1 MALQPQLD
9 PPGVARQSGNSMKR
23 GAHIPWF
30 NPREMDDET
39 VQMLSTGREELLAQF
54 FKAVNQRLAH
64 PGLFNHWLL
73 TGTRGAGK
81 SFFLRLVQTSFHK
94 AVGPQAR
101 FVLLPEEHRNVYAPH
116 EFLAEVQRMLNVDQG
131 ATGASPA
138 WRVADQNQAWE
149 SALAELL
156 KSFSES
162 LLVIGVENFDQL
174 LAQAFSDETDNSRLR
189 HLMSNEPRI
198 MLCATAVQG
207 DFDEN
212 YNQRLFRQFEHHPI
226 PRWDAADHRDYLVR
240 RAQRSNKEPT
250 RQQLARIDAYSRYTG
265 GNARAAAVLA
275 GALLDDSDPLEAAE
289 DLDAAIEKMS
299 DYYRNLIER
308 IPVNT
313 RKLFDAL
320 VRGGE
325 PASQTEIAERTGA
338 RQNDISRAFMW
349 LVDQGYVSETR
360 QPGQKTKQY
369 RVLDRL
375 FVQFYRM
382 RSISPGQRSKLA
394 LMAELLADTL
404 AFQDKWRFA
413 SRYAADGH
421 PHEARTL
428 VELALKERFIDINL
442 LPATE
447 STIDRLCALGT
458 GWADWDVILEG
469 SKELTDITRLK
480 KIISH
485 YPDDQSLRK
494 AIEQTNALARATG
507 RGKVQG
513 TDLVPLLENSFSFC
527 SVEKFY
533 LLSFLL
539 SLQCSEFQWSEFFR
553 IFREEV
559 AKYEPLKEKHSEG
572 IAGMRARVE
581 LGQIY
586 PRSVSLDDISQGVM
600 LDDGRYNNLGLETVA
615 DFSARAAL
623 SWLESQQAERATAS
637 LATCIEAL
645 RKLSDADSNPEIL
658 VEIAE
663 LLEPSLA
670 AFPFTQ
676 RAELHEY
683 KGRGQEQQGLYSE
696 AYQTHAAARAE
707 CIEAD
712 QPQAASWNLEK
723 MAWCQGAQ
731 GNFVQALA
739 EHQLAFEESLAQ
751 GRLEATAWNLG
762 QIARITAGQTGA
774 EAAWVLL
781 DSETSKVGEE
791 LVRAI
796 QQLGDAIYDK
806 MHQQGEAAAFA
817 LGCDLLQGLAARPQY
832 PAEAALR
839 GLWIDM
845 IDMGVPH
852 GLLRDLLGEWQRLF
866 GARFDAGMQSLNQ
879 LLRDWLDDLDTPAET
894 REARRLTLDP
904 DLATTLAALVE
915 GLSPKTRRRL
925 GLPAT
930 DKKQQS

>member
-1 MALQPQLD
+1 
-9 PPGVARQSGNSMKR
+9 MKR

-64 PGLFNHWLL
+64 PGIFSHWLL

-81 SFFLRLVQTSFHK
+81 SFFLRLVQTSFQ
-94 AVGPQAR
+94 AEVGPQAR

-116 EFLAEVQRMLNVDQG
+116 EFLAEVQRMLNVEQG
-131 ATGASPA
+131 AIGMSPA
-138 WRVADQNQAWE
+138 WRVADQNQAWG

-156 KSFSES
+156 KAFTEP

-226 PRWDAADHRDYLVR
+226 PRWDAGDHRDYLVR
-240 RAQRSNKEPT
+240 RAQRGNKQPT
-250 RQQLARIDAYSRYTG
+250 SLQLARIDAYSRYTG

-275 GALLDDSDPLEAAE
+275 GALLDDIDPLQAAE

-413 SRYAADGH
+413 SRYEEDGLDN
-421 PHEARTL
+421 EAHTL
-428 VELALKERFIDINL
+428 RKLALKERMIDINL
-442 LPATE
+442 L
-447 STIDRLCALGT
+447 STAASDTLNLCALGT
-458 GWADWDVILEG
+458 SWADWDAVLEIPKDSDG
-469 SKELTDITRLK
+469 MAQLKE
-480 KIISH
+480 IIRR
-485 YPDDQSLRK
+485 YPNDLSLCTT
-494 AIEQTNALARATG
+494 IEQAGILVRAASRG
-507 RGKVQG
+507 RVQG
-513 TDLVPLLENSFSFC
+513 ADLAPLLEASLSLC
-527 SVEKFY
+527 PAEKFNA
-533 LLSFLL
+533 LIFLL
-539 SLQCSEFQWSEFFR
+539 SPQSSEFQWAELTKTFQNEVTEFEKLQATESE
-553 IFREEV
+553 
-559 AKYEPLKEKHSEG
+559 A
-572 IAGMRARVE
+572 IAELRATLE
-581 LGQIY
+581 LGRTY
-586 PRSVSLDDISQGVM
+586 PRTVSLDDLSQNAVLGK
-600 LDDGRYNNLGLETVA
+600 DRYENLGLATAA
-615 DFSARAAL
+615 DWAAHAAL
-623 SWLESQQAERATAS
+623 SWLKAKQPEQAAAS
-637 LATCIEAL
+637 LETCIEAL
-645 RKLSDADSNPEIL
+645 NKLSDADSTPEIL
-658 VEIAE
+658 LEITDLAE
-663 LLEPSLA
+663 PGLA
-670 AFPFTQ
+670 TFPLAQ
-676 RAELHEY
+676 RAGIHEI
-683 KGRGQEQQGLYSE
+683 KGIGLEQKRLYSE
-696 AYQTHAAARAE
+696 AYQAHATARAE
-707 CIEAD
+707 RTEAG
-712 QPQAASWNLEK
+712 QPRSASWNLEK
-723 MAWCQGAQ
+723 MAWCQDALGNLAQ
-731 GNFVQALA
+731 AIA
-739 EHQLAFEESLAQ
+739 EHRLAFEE
-751 GRLEATAWNLG
+751 RLEQKQFKAAAWNIG
-762 QIARITAGQTGA
+762 QMARVTAGQTDA
-774 EAAWVLL
+774 DAAWALL
-781 DSETSKVGEE
+781 DDEIGKIGGETVS
-791 LVRAI
+791 AI
-796 QQLGDAIYDK
+796 QQLGDAISDRVRK
-806 MHQQGEAAAFA
+806 QGEAAAFA
-817 LGCDLLQGLAARPQY
+817 LGCDLLQGLADRPQY
-832 PAEAALR
+832 PSEAALR

-866 GARFDAGMQSLNQ
+866 AERCDAGMQILNQ

-894 REARRLTLDP
+894 RETRRLMLNP
-904 DLATTLAALVE
+904 DLSTTLAALEE
-915 GLSPKTRRRL
+915 GLSPKAKRRL
-925 GLPAT
+925 GLGAGA
-930 DKKQQS
+930 

>member
-1 MALQPQLD
+1 MALQPQLN
-9 PPGVARQSGNSMKR
+9 PPVVARQSGNSMKR

-81 SFFLRLVQTSFHK
+81 SFFLRLVQTSFQS
-94 AVGPQAR
+94 AVGAQAR
-101 FVLLPEEHRNVYAPH
+101 FVLLPEEHRNIYTPH
-116 EFLAEVQRMLNVDQG
+116 EFLAEVQRMLNVEQG
-131 ATGASPA
+131 ATGTSPA
-138 WRVADQNQAWE
+138 WRVPDQNQAWE

-156 KSFSES
+156 KAFSEP

-226 PRWDAADHRDYLVR
+226 PRWDAGDHRDYLVR

-250 RQQLARIDAYSRYTG
+250 NQQLARIDAYSRYTG

-308 IPVNT
+308 IPLNT

-413 SRYAADGH
+413 NRCAADGH
-421 PHEARTL
+421 EHEARTL
-428 VELALKERFIDINL
+428 VELALKERMIDIKL
-442 LPATE
+442 LSATE
-447 STIDRLCALGT
+447 SATDKLCALGE
-458 GWADWDVILEG
+458 GWTEWDAILAIPRR
-469 SKELTDITRLK
+469 SDSMAHLKEIVRR
-480 KIISH
+480 
-485 YPDDQSLRK
+485 YPNDQCLRK
-494 AIEQTNALARATG
+494 AIEQASALARAAV
-507 RGKVQG
+507 RGKVEG
-513 TDLVPLLENSFSFC
+513 AELVPLLENSLSLC
-527 SVEKFY
+527 PAEKFFILLN
-533 LLSFLL
+533 LLSP
-539 SLQCSEFQWSEFFR
+539 QTSEFQWAELAKGFQDEMTKFETLG
-553 IFREEV
+553 EEHP
-559 AKYEPLKEKHSEG
+559 KDITIL
-572 IAGMRARVE
+572 RAMIE
-581 LGQIY
+581 LGRTY
-586 PRSVSLDDISQGVM
+586 PCTVSLDDISRNAVLGK
-600 LDDGRYNNLGLETVA
+600 DRYKDFLATAA
-615 DFSARAAL
+615 DWAARSAL
-623 SWLESQQAERATAS
+623 SWLESQQVERATAS
-637 LATCIEAL
+637 LETCIEAF
-645 RKLSDADSNPEIL
+645 RKLSGAGTLPEIL
-658 VEIAE
+658 LEITG
-663 LLEPSLA
+663 LVEPSLA
-670 AFPFTQ
+670 AFPLAQ
-676 RAELHEY
+676 RAEIHEY
-683 KGRGQEQQGLYSE
+683 KGIGLEQQGLYSE
-696 AYQTHAAARAE
+696 AYQIHAIARAE
-707 CIEAD
+707 RFEAE
-712 QPQAASWNLEK
+712 QPQAASWNLGR
-723 MAWCQGAQ
+723 MAWCQSAL
-731 GNFVQALA
+731 GNFAQALA
-739 EHQLAFEESLAQ
+739 EHKLAFEERLAQ
-751 GRLEATAWNLG
+751 DHLSRAAWNLG
-762 QIARITAGQTGA
+762 QMARITAGQTGA
-774 EAAWVLL
+774 EAAWSLL
-781 DSETSKVGEE
+781 DSEIGKIGDDSVK
-791 LVRAI
+791 AI
-796 QQLGDAIYDK
+796 QQLGDAIYDRVRS
-806 MHQQGEAAAFA
+806 QGEAAAFA
-817 LGCDLLQGLAARPQY
+817 LGCDLLQGLAARPEC

-839 GLWIDM
+839 ALWIDM

-904 DLATTLAALVE
+904 DLATTLAALIE
-915 GLSPKTRRRL
+915 GLSPKAKRRL
-925 GLPAT
+925 GLIAT
-930 DKKQQS
+930 DKKM